1 MLAAVLSSVI
11 AINGFVPQVSFES
24 RPSPDQ
30 GPTLQLGL
38 LSEPL
43 RGDLSLSARGWALT
57 NRERLGLHPSSTL
70 VFDTGFATRWGASLH
85 YLQQLNGVEVYQGKL
100 VVTVDDRA
108 RIIQASSSVVGARA
122 VKNLFLLDEA
132 QAMAKAATLVP
143 YPALR
148 QDDSRLPY
156 GGAKRQF
163 FAVDDELRAG
173 WLVHVAS
180 FDPSKNWYVA
190 IDAATGEAIFVQN
203 RVHHAE
209 FNANVYPISP
219 GALDGG
225 VSATPTTIG
234 SLTRADGGTFIGQSC
249 ELFLDDG
256 GFATVDNDAGVLC
269 GDQLT
274 TYNCCTNQ
282 NCVPDA
288 GPRRIAGPTSIMG
301 FTINLDLPVCDRVN
315 QATNQRDAGDYRYTP
330 VDPPTN
336 RMAVDPNDPANSD
349 TFAHVHAF
357 YHVNRV
363 YDWLRGLSGRG
374 PALFPTNQ
382 PAIGPFRMRD
392 ERRTPARKPA
402 VLTNV
407 IIPDFQNFAAID
419 GIPGCL
425 PPPLG
430 QGMGTCRV
438 RGFSRIDNAA
448 FLPVEQF
455 AQLPIPGLSTGV
467 DTLMIFQGNAADA
480 AYDATVLWHEFG
492 HGVVYATAALTF
504 EDVALDNRSANNEGG
519 ALHEGLADYIA
530 GAFGNTADVGPYFG
544 PRALGASGVMGV
556 RQDGYL
562 RSMGNSLS
570 CPGVLW
576 GQVHQDSQHVSAAL
590 WQGRVQN
597 LGTDNGATYDAAFYA
612 MLVSIAPNATFGD
625 VARVMAARVSTA
637 FTPAAATALEQL
649 FQTKGVTGCSKV
661 LEVTDTSPARPYF
674 GIPQA
679 RLLANAQ
686 VPGPFQFKIAVPAG
700 ASAIRIRGQQQG
712 GGGFGGGM
720 PPELTVLAKTQSAV
734 TFTRA
739 GGNLT
744 NDAEFNG
751 TARSMG
757 GAIDARV
764 DVRIPCGIQ
773 EVYVALTSR
782 GGGAVLQNLQVTAEP
797 LVNCMFPVPDAG
809 VMPQPDAGMM
819 PEPDAGT
826 GSTETKQ
833 LPFAGTVQQPAAA
846 TGCGCASLDGASVVA
861 LLGLLGL
868 ARRRRSSNGT

>member
-1 MLAAVLSSVI
+1 MLASILTSLI
-11 AINGFVPQVSFES
+11 AINGFVPQVAFES

-30 GPTLQLGL
+30 APTLQLGV

-43 RGDLSLSARGWALT
+43 RGDLSLAARTWALS
-57 NRERLGLHPSSTL
+57 NRERLGLHPASTL
-70 VFDTGFATRWGASLH
+70 VFETGFATRFGASLH
-85 YLQQLNGVEVYQGKL
+85 YRQVLNGVDVYQGKL
-100 VVTVDDRA
+100 VVTVDQRA
-108 RIIQASSSVVGARA
+108 RVVQVSSSVVGART
-122 VKNLFLLDEA
+122 VKSLFLVDEA
-132 QAMAKAATLVP
+132 QALAKAATKVP
-143 YPALR
+143 FPALR
-148 QDDSRLPY
+148 RDDSRLPY
-156 GGAKRQF
+156 GGAQRAF
-163 FAVDDELRAG
+163 FAIDDALRAG

-180 FDPSKNWYVA
+180 YDPSTNWYVA
-190 IDAATGEAIFVQN
+190 IDAETGDPFFVQN

-209 FNANVYPISP
+209 FDANVYPISP
-219 GALDGG
+219 GPPDGG
-225 VSATPTTIG
+225 GVGITPTVIG
-234 SLTRADGGTFIGQSC
+234 SLLRPDGGSFIGQTC
-249 ELFLDDG
+249 ELFLADG

-282 NCVPDA
+282 DCVPDA

-315 QATNQRDAGDYRYTP
+315 QATNQRDAGDYRYAP
-330 VDPPTN
+330 VDPPVN
-336 RMAVDPNDPANSD
+336 RMAVDVNDPANSD

-363 YDWLRGLSGRG
+363 YDWLRGLSGRAG
-374 PALFPTNQ
+374 TVFPTSQ

-407 IIPDFQNFAAID
+407 VIPDFQNFGNIE
-419 GIPGCL
+419 GIPQCL
-425 PPPLG
+425 PPPIG

-438 RGFSRIDNAA
+438 RGFGRVDNAA
-448 FLPVEQF
+448 FLPSEQF

-530 GAFGNTADVGPYFG
+530 GAFGNSADVGPYFG
-544 PRALGASGVMGV
+544 PRALGAAGVMGV

-562 RSMGNSLS
+562 RSMNNALA

-590 WQGRVQN
+590 WQGRLQN

-612 MLVSIAPNATFGD
+612 MLVSVAPNATFAD

-637 FTPAAATALEQL
+637 FSPAAGTALEQI

-661 LEVTDTSPARPYF
+661 LEVTDASPARPYF

-679 RLLANAQ
+679 SMLPNAQ

-700 ASAIRIRGQQQG
+700 AQAIRIRGQQQG

-720 PPELTVLAKTQSAV
+720 PPALTVLAKTQSPV

-739 GGNLT
+739 GANLT
-744 NDAEFNG
+744 NDAEFTG
-751 TARSMG
+751 TARSNG
-757 GAIDARV
+757 GGLDARV
-764 DVRIPCGIQ
+764 DVRIPCGATQ

-797 LVNCMFPVPDAG
+797 LVGCMFPVPDAG
-809 VMPQPDAGMM
+809 VMPEPDAGVM
-819 PEPDAGT
+819 PEPDGGAGA
-826 GSTETKQ
+826 TETKR
-833 LPFAGTVQQPAAA
+833 LAYAGTIQQPTAV
-846 TGCGCASLDGASVVA
+846 TGCGCTSLDGTAMLALIGVVGV
-861 LLGLLGL
+861 LRRR
-868 ARRRRSSNGT
+868 ARR